1 MIAMYLMV
9 ELLLVRVSVWIALMA
24 WFLGSA
30 ARLLSR
36 ERHGRAPDVIR
47 NASSW
52 EQWYRWSWLL
62 SGVMFWL
69 HILASYGVVHGW
81 DHAAALQHTAEESY
95 EVTGIR
101 ASWGVYVNFVFAALV
116 LVYPAVI
123 LLRNRRIEAIDLLV
137 FLFLSSIVFSAT
149 IVFENGILRIVSSM
163 GFLFLVLTGIATARN
178 LRRTD

>member
-1 MIAMYLMV
+1 
-9 ELLLVRVSVWIALMA
+9 MA
-24 WFLGSA
+24 WFLGST

-47 NASSW
+47 NKSSW
-52 EQWYRWSWLL
+52 ERWYRWSWLF

-81 DHAAALQHTAEESY
+81 DHAAALQQTAEESY

-116 LVYPAVI
+116 LVYPAVM
-123 LLRNRRIEAIDLLV
+123 LQQNRRIEAIDVLV

-149 IVFENGILRIVSSM
+149 IVFENGFLRIVSLI
-163 GFLFLVLTGIATARN
+163 GFLVLVLIGTATARN
-178 LRRTD
+178 LRRTH